1 MKSCHALVVFFVLTA
16 VTTLG
21 AKEYVHQESGL
32 TFSLP
37 KGWTCTKEGG
47 KITIENGD
55 KSLACVGGVI
65 PQETGKAIFADIKKF
80 VDDLEGLEDAEV
92 TGGPEKETVNGL
104 VQTWYEGTA
113 TCLNNAGAETE
124 IEWDMTIVSGGKAV
138 VFFVGMG
145 KLDENEEA
153 YEEFFESIKK
163 VDAGK
168 E

>member
-1 MKSCHALVVFFVLTA
+1 MKACYAMVGLLVLTA
-16 VTTLG
+16 AVAVKG
-21 AKEYVHQESGL
+21 ADYTHQESGL
-32 TFSLP
+32 TFKLP
-37 KGWTCTKEGG
+37 KGWTCTEKDG
-47 KITIENGD
+47 KITIENAD

-65 PQETGKAIFADIKKF
+65 PQEAGGAIFANIKKF
-80 VDDLEGLEDAEV
+80 VDELEGLDDAEV

-113 TCLNNAGAETE
+113 TCLNDAGKETE

-153 YEEFFESIKK
+153 YEEFFESSKK
-163 VDAGK
+163 AK
-168 E
+168 